1 MTATSPRRPGP
12 VADAESPATWSDV
25 AEGRAPGAGALFQYE
40 AHGVAIELT
49 NVSKWYKDLV
59 AISDVSCRIGFGVTA
74 LLGPNGAG
82 KSTLFRM
89 LCGLTPP
96 SRGTV
101 AVLGGNPR
109 DNLALTT
116 AIGLVPQQE
125 GVFEP
130 LTALEFVELAG
141 VLHGIEHPRAAAQE
155 ALAAVLLD
163 PYDKRLLTKYS
174 KGMRQRVK
182 VAQALVHD
190 PKVLFLDE
198 PLNGLDPRQRL
209 HLVDL
214 IQQLGDDGKC
224 VVVSSHVLEE
234 VERFSERVI
243 VIVKGRLAAQGSF
256 REIRE
261 LMDDRPHRFSI
272 RSSDSRVMGTA
283 LMAHADCEG
292 MELIDDHTVV
302 VETKDPELFRHLV
315 AVVAAKYGVRLFDVT
330 VVDDDLDSV
339 FRYLVGP

>member
-1 MTATSPRRPGP
+1 MNLPVPRSEWVDPDEHDSWRGL
-12 VADAESPATWSDV
+12 
-25 AEGRAPGAGALFQYE
+25 AEGEPGRLFQYE
-40 AHGVAIELT
+40 AHGIAIELA
-49 NVSKWYKDLV
+49 NVSKWYDDLV
-59 AISDVSCRIGFGVTA
+59 AISDVSCEIGFGVTA

-96 SRGTV
+96 SKGRIS
-101 AVLGGNPR
+101 VLGGNPR
-109 DNLALTT
+109 ENLAMTT

-125 GVFEP
+125 AVFDA
-130 LTALEFVELAG
+130 LSALEFVELAG
-141 VLHGIEHPRAAAQE
+141 VLHGIPGARAAAAD
-155 ALAAVLLD
+155 ALQAVHLD
-163 PYDKRLLTKYS
+163 PGDRRRLTSYS

-234 VERFSERVI
+234 VERFSDRVL
-243 VIVKGRLAAQGSF
+243 VIVKGRLAAQGDF
-256 REIRE
+256 RRIRE

-272 RSSDSRVMGTA
+272 RSSDGRVMGTA
-283 LMAHADCEG
+283 LMAHAQCEG
-292 MELIDDHTVV
+292 MDLVDDRTVV
-302 VETKDPELFRHLV
+302 VETKDVALFRH
-315 AVVAAKYGVRLFDVT
+315 VVAAVATQYGVRIYDVST
-330 VVDDDLDSV
+330 VDDDLDSV

>member
-1 MTATSPRRPGP
+1 VTLP
-12 VADAESPATWSDV
+12 VPPAGMPDPDAAGRFDDD
-25 AEGRAPGAGALFQYE
+25 ARAPGAGSLFQYE
-40 AHGVAIELT
+40 ARGIAIELT
-49 NVSKWYKDLV
+49 NVSKWYQDLV

-89 LCGLTPP
+89 LCGLTAP

-101 AVLGGNPR
+101 AVLGNDPR
-109 DNLALTT
+109 ATLAMTT

-125 GVFEP
+125 GVFE
-130 LTALEFVELAG
+130 ALSAREFVELAG
-141 VLHGIEHPRAAAQE
+141 VLHGVPSPRRAAHD
-155 ALAAVLLD
+155 ALAAVHLD
-163 PYDKRLLTKYS
+163 PTDTRLLTSYS

-209 HLVDL
+209 HLVEL
-214 IQQLGDDGKC
+214 IQHLGDQGRC

-234 VERFSERVI
+234 VERFSDRVL
-243 VIVKGRLAAQGSF
+243 VIVKGRLAAQGDF
-256 REIRE
+256 RRIRE
-261 LMDDRPHRFSI
+261 LMDDQPHRFSI
-272 RSSDSRVMGTA
+272 RCSDGRVMGTA
-283 LMAHADCEG
+283 LMAHANCEG
-292 MELIDDHTVV
+292 MELIDVHTVV
-302 VETKDPELFRHLV
+302 VETKDVGLFRHVV
-315 AVVAAKYGVRLFDVT
+315 AAVAAKYGVRIHDLT
-330 VVDDDLDSV
+330 TVDDDLDSV

>member
-1 MTATSPRRPGP
+1 MTLPVPRGAGRGADDDPG
-12 VADAESPATWSDV
+12 VWRDL
-25 AEGRAPGAGALFQYE
+25 AEGEPGRVFQYE
-40 AHGVAIELT
+40 AHGVAIELA
-49 NVSKWYKDLV
+49 NVSKWYQDLV
-59 AISDVSCRIGFGVTA
+59 AISDVSCEIGFGVTA

-96 SRGTV
+96 SRGSIR
-101 AVLGGNPR
+101 VLGSNPR
-109 DNLALTT
+109 ENLAMTT

-125 GVFEP
+125 GVFEA
-130 LTALEFVELAG
+130 LTAFEFVELAG
-141 VLHGIEHPRAAAQE
+141 VLHGIPAPRAAARD
-155 ALAAVLLD
+155 ALRAVELEPTD
-163 PYDKRLLTKYS
+163 RRRLSSYS

-214 IQQLGDDGKC
+214 IQQLGDNSKC

-234 VERFSERVI
+234 VERFSARVL
-243 VIVKGRLAAQGSF
+243 VIVKGRLAAQGDF
-256 REIRE
+256 RRIRE
-261 LMDDRPHRFSI
+261 LMDDRPHRFSV
-272 RSSDSRVMGTA
+272 RSTDGRVMGTA
-283 LMAHADCEG
+283 LMAHAQCEG
-292 MELIDDHTVV
+292 MELVDDYTVV
-302 VETKDPELFRHLV
+302 VETKDAPLFRH
-315 AVVAAKYGVRLFDVT
+315 VVAAVAAQYGVRLYDVT
-330 VVDDDLDSV
+330 TVDDDLDSV

>member
-1 MTATSPRRPGP
+1 
-12 VADAESPATWSDV
+12 
-25 AEGRAPGAGALFQYE
+25 
-40 AHGVAIELT
+40 
-49 NVSKWYKDLV
+49 VSKWYKDLV

-96 SRGTV
+96 SRGTI
-101 AVLGGNPR
+101 AVLGANPR
-109 DNLALTT
+109 ENLSMTT

-125 GVFEP
+125 SVFD
-130 LTALEFVELAG
+130 ALSALDFVELAG
-141 VLHGIEHPRAAAQE
+141 VLHGIPRPRAAAAD
-155 ALAAVLLD
+155 ALRAVQLD
-163 PYDKRLLTKYS
+163 PDDGRLLTTYS

-209 HLVDL
+209 HLVNL
-214 IQQLGDDGKC
+214 IQQLGDDGRC

-234 VERFSERVI
+234 VERFSAHVL
-243 VIVKGRLAAQGSF
+243 VIVKGRLAAQGDF
-256 REIRE
+256 RRIRE

-272 RSSDSRVMGTA
+272 RSSDGRVMGTA
-283 LMAHADCEG
+283 LMAHANCEG
-292 MELIDDHTVV
+292 MDLVDDQTVV
-302 VETKDPELFRHLV
+302 VETKDVALFRHVV
-315 AVVAAKYGVRLFDVT
+315 AAVAAKYGVRLYDVLT
-330 VVDDDLDSV
+330 VDDDLDSV

>member
-1 MTATSPRRPGP
+1 VTTNLPVPRSDPDETAGEDWRALTEGEPG
-12 VADAESPATWSDV
+12 
-25 AEGRAPGAGALFQYE
+25 RLFQYE
-40 AHGVAIELT
+40 AHGIAIEIN
-49 NVSKWYKDLV
+49 NVSKWYGDLV
-59 AISDVSCRIGFGVTA
+59 AISDVTCEIGFGVTA

-96 SRGTV
+96 SRGRIS
-101 AVLGGNPR
+101 VLGSNPR
-109 DNLALTT
+109 ENLAMTT

-125 GVFEP
+125 GVFEGVS
-130 LTALEFVELAG
+130 AAEFVELAG
-141 VLHGIEHPRAAAQE
+141 VLHGIPSPRLAARD
-155 ALAAVLLD
+155 ALAAVQLD
-163 PYDKRLLTKYS
+163 PNDRRRLTSYS

-214 IQQLGDDGKC
+214 IQSLGDSGKC

-234 VERFSERVI
+234 VERFSDRVL
-243 VIVKGRLAAQGSF
+243 VIVKGRMAAQGDF
-256 REIRE
+256 RRIRE

-272 RSSDSRVMGTA
+272 RASDARVMGTA
-283 LMAHADCEG
+283 LMAHAGCEG
-292 MELIDDHTVV
+292 MELVDDYTVT
-302 VETKDPELFRHLV
+302 VETKDVPLFRH
-315 AVVAAKYGVRLFDVT
+315 VVAAIAAQYAVRLYDVT
-330 VVDDDLDSV
+330 TVDDDLDSV